1 MVIDTSALVAILQD
15 EPERPAFTERIEAAA
30 TRALSAATLV
40 ECSIVVEARYGPPG
54 VLSLDRL
61 LEAAGVEVVALDAEQ
76 ARIARAAHRRF
87 GKGRHPAGLNLGDC
101 FAYAL
106 ATARMEPLLCKGDD
120 FPATDVELALP
131 GG

>member
-15 EPERPAFTERIEAAA
+15 EPERQAFTEQIEAAA

-40 ECSIVVEARYGPPG
+40 ECSIVLEARYGPAG

-61 LEAAGVEVVALDAEQ
+61 LEAAGVEVVPLDAEQ
-76 ARIARAAHRRF
+76 ARRARAAYRRF

-106 ATARMEPLLCKGDD
+106 ATARSEPLLCKGDD
-120 FPATDVELALP
+120 FPATDVQLAVP